1 MILKTAWFKIDP
13 LPPKEFEHLCQRIA
27 DDQFTEDTFT
37 GFIIDSRRK
46 SSIEARYIQK
56 RVITETFLD
65 PFGNE
70 SQATRTN
77 YIQTRF
83 TLQKKTPQ
91 LVVINPPRT
100 IAGFIT
106 RIGEHCPSKTAIYP
120 PENETKNL
128 IQALSVR
135 SVNIKTTGIL
145 ISDIQLKGPAVA
157 KVLIQGTGD
166 ITEGIQEMIRQ
177 RRHSVK
183 ESQLEVTTA
192 EGVSMKI
199 TVKEASRFSI
209 QTEHEEIAMNFLRQV
224 LEGVHG

>member
-13 LPPKEFEHLCQRIA
+13 LPPKEFERLCKAIA
-27 DDQFTEDTFT
+27 NDQFTEDTFT
-37 GFIIDSRRK
+37 GFIIDTRRK
-46 SSIEARYIQK
+46 SLVEARYIQK
-56 RVITETFLD
+56 RVVTETILD

-70 SQATRTN
+70 SEVTRTN

-83 TLQKKTPQ
+83 TLQNKTPQ

-106 RIGEHCPSKTAIYP
+106 RIGEHCLGKTAIYP

-128 IQALSVR
+128 IQALSAR
-135 SVNIKTTGIL
+135 SANINTTGIL
-145 ISDIQLKGPAVA
+145 ISDIQLKGPAIA
-157 KVLIQGTGD
+157 KILIQGTED
-166 ITEGIQEMIRQ
+166 INEGIQEMIGQ
-177 RRHSVK
+177 RRHSVR
-183 ESQLEVTTA
+183 EAQLEVTTT

-209 QTEHEEIAMNFLRQV
+209 QTEHEEIAMDYLRQV
-224 LEGVHG
+224 LEGLQG